1 MLICVVCRVEKKERA
16 RLKSVKFHGRSA
28 DAKGVSIA
36 SFLLIVAINS
46 FSFAVPNG
54 QYKCQLVLKGGV
66 AF

>member
-1 MLICVVCRVEKKERA
+1 VEKKERA

-28 DAKGVSIA
+28 DAKGVSAA
-36 SFLLIVAINS
+36 SFLLIVAIRI
-46 FSFAVPNG
+46 FFFAVTNG

>member
-1 MLICVVCRVEKKERA
+1 VCRVEKKERA
-16 RLKSVKFHGRSA
+16 RLKSVKFYGRSA
-28 DAKGVSIA
+28 DAKGVSTVIQYE
-36 SFLLIVAINS
+36 FLLIVAINN